1 MPRLAENSGQQ
12 IRDWIYDFYFVIRG
26 KNCLLRIGLKAVHET
41 RLFYF
46 REVRQLCR
54 TSWANLL
61 ACITPQRH
69 KRQDRPMRFYSH
81 LSRKVKQIK
90 LMIRIFYEL
99 TFIYTLIMLSYT
111 TLECVTISRFI
122 WFYPQ
127 LIIVISPFLK

>member
-1 MPRLAENSGQQ
+1 MKK
-12 IRDWIYDFYFVIRG
+12 YFVNFQFCCPDWP
-26 KNCLLRIGLKAVHET
+26 KTLANKSRINVMILVILKT

-46 REVRQLCR
+46 REERQRCQ

-69 KRQDRPMRFYSH
+69 KRQDKPMRFYSH

-127 LIIVISPFLK
+127 LIIVISPF